1 MLRRFFRLRNIAF
14 FTLFSF
20 FTTNLHLQANSQII
34 SQKQPSAVK
43 LAALVKTGKELRT
56 NGDYD
61 QAIKLYEIALS
72 LAKKTGNMDAQL
84 DSLFG
89 LGLLYWN
96 IGNIKESSGVYT
108 QACSI
113 AQKLQ
118 LIENENFCLAALKI
132 HGYYQKAKDY
142 RSSGDYQ
149 KSIATFQSAI
159 DLAKKIGSKEHELKC
174 LRQLSLNYWDLNNF
188 QEFFSLNEE
197 ALQIARD
204 INHKKDEGKC
214 LNNIGLF
221 YWKIDNYSE
230 ALGYYKKS
238 LEIAQ
243 NIENAQEE
251 ANCLNNIGAIFIDI
265 GNYDRALEY
274 FEKALKFDR
283 KFKDYTNISK
293 DLNNIGSVFRRK
305 GMLSE
310 ERTDFIS
317 ALNYYN
323 HSLKIAGENKDRY
336 MEIRALNNI
345 GTINSH
351 LKENA
356 KALSNLQSAF
366 IKAKEIEDTE
376 GMSIILNNMGIIYSQ
391 LGNFEESTV
400 YFQKAIDLALEIK
413 GGKFLW
419 EPYLEIANSYR
430 NLNNF
435 SAALDSYKKSISVI
449 EKIRS
454 SIDLEELRA
463 TFFGTDR
470 RIEAYQ
476 GIIDLL
482 ARLNQQDPQKSFG
495 GQAFNYLERAKAR
508 SFLDSIEV
516 SKIDIAKG
524 ISQQLLNQE
533 TQLMNEI
540 SILYSKLL
548 VPQLSLEQKNN
559 INKELENYEEQLESL
574 KREIRNTSPAYANL
588 RYPKTITL
596 SEAQTELI
604 DGETAFFA
612 YMVAKEN
619 SYAFVITKKDLKIFP
634 LPKSEEV
641 RKLVR
646 DYLTA
651 ITDVQNQDFHLGY
664 RLYNDL
670 VRPGL
675 NGTKI
680 KNLIFVPD
688 DMLYFLPFET
698 LLTAQDSRE
707 WLIKHYNIAYVPSLS
722 SLREIIDRKK
732 AASQKTKKDI
742 LAIGD
747 PTFGANEMEMPPAGG
762 NSILPDYSSNSDYK
776 FTRLKYS
783 GVEIEKIASL
793 FKPNKADIL
802 EREQASEENV
812 KGKDLSDYRI
822 IHFATHA
829 IIDDKKS
836 ARSAIV
842 LSLAQNHKDDGFL
855 QMREV
860 FNLKLNADLV
870 TLSACQTGLGQLIKG
885 EGIEGLN
892 RAFFYAGASSV
903 MLSLWA
909 INDQA
914 SYQLLERFYFHLRSS
929 ESVMAA
935 LRRAKLEMIESEVL
949 AHPYYWG
956 GFIVTGETD
965 KVIFARRMNKWILVT
980 ASLCAGLAL
989 LILIINRDKPSLFS
1003 SKNESALRP

>member
-1 MLRRFFRLRNIAF
+1 MLNFFDYLRNIAF
-14 FTLFSF
+14 FVLLPSLTI
-20 FTTNLHLQANSQII
+20 NLHSQANSQMTAERLPPATKFAI
-34 SQKQPSAVK
+34 
-43 LAALVKTGKELRT
+43 LLKTGEELRI

-61 QAIKLYEIALS
+61 RAIKQYEKALS
-72 LAKKTGNMDAQL
+72 LAQKTGDMEAQL

-96 IGNIKESSGVYT
+96 IADLKESSEAYT
-108 QACSI
+108 QACNI

-118 LIENENFCLAALKI
+118 LKEKENSCLDALKI
-132 HGYYQKAKDY
+132 HSYYQKAKEF
-142 RSSGDYQ
+142 RSIGDYQ
-149 KSIATFQSAI
+149 KSIATFKSAI

-188 QEFFSLNEE
+188 EEFFSLNNK
-197 ALQIARD
+197 ALQFARD

-214 LNNIGLF
+214 LNNIGLY
-221 YWKIDNYSE
+221 YWKIDNYNE
-230 ALGYYKKS
+230 ALKSYEKS

-243 NIENAQEE
+243 NSENEQEQ

-283 KFKDYTNISK
+283 KVKDSTNISK
-293 DLNNIGSVFRRK
+293 DLNNIGSIFRRK
-305 GMLSE
+305 GMVSE
-310 ERTDFIS
+310 ERKDFIS

-323 HSLKIAGENKDRY
+323 QSLKIARENKDRY
-336 MEIRALNNI
+336 TEIRTLNNI

-351 LKENA
+351 LKENQ
-356 KALSNLQSAF
+356 KALISLQSAL
-366 IKAKEIEDTE
+366 IKAKDTRDTE

-391 LGNFEESTV
+391 LGNFEESTA

-430 NLNNF
+430 KLDDF
-435 SAALDSYKKSISVI
+435 DAALDNFKKSVSVI

-454 SIDLEELRA
+454 TINLEELRA

-482 ARLNQQDPQKSFG
+482 IELNQKDPKKSFG
-495 GQAFNYLERAKAR
+495 RQAFDYLERAKAR
-508 SFLDSIEV
+508 AFLDSIEV

-540 SILYSKLL
+540 SSLYSKLL

-559 INKELENYEEQLESL
+559 INKELENYEGQLESL

-619 SYAFVITKKDLKIFP
+619 SYAFVITKKGLKIFP
-634 LPKSEEV
+634 IPTSKEL
-641 RKLVR
+641 RALVQE
-646 DYLTA
+646 YLTA
-651 ITDVQNQDFHLGY
+651 ITDVQNQHFHLGY

-688 DMLYFLPFET
+688 DVLYFLPFEA
-698 LLTAQDSRE
+698 LLTTQDSRE
-707 WLIKHYNIAYVPSLS
+707 WLIKHYNIGYVPSLS

-732 AASQKTKKDI
+732 AASQKAKKDI
-742 LAIGD
+742 LAVGD
-747 PTFGANEMEMPPAGG
+747 PIFGANEIEMPTA
-762 NSILPDYSSNSDYK
+762 SSNSALQDNSSDSDYK

-793 FKPNKADIL
+793 FKSNKADTL
-802 EREQASEENV
+802 KRGQASERNV

-829 IIDDKKS
+829 IIDDKKPG
-836 ARSAIV
+836 RSAIV
-842 LSLAQNHKDDGFL
+842 LSLGQNYRDDGFL

-860 FNLKLNADLV
+860 FNLRLNADLV

-909 INDQA
+909 INDQS

-929 ESVMAA
+929 EPIMNA
-935 LRRAKLEMIESEVL
+935 LRRAKLEMIESRVL

-956 GFIVTGETD
+956 GFIITGETNRI
-965 KVIFARRMNKWILVT
+965 VFAHRMNKWILVT

-989 LILIINRDKPSLFS
+989 LILIINRDKPSFFS
-1003 SKNESALRP
+1003 SKNGPASCP